1 MGSPQPWYVGV
12 RAEAHAVLRLTSRG
26 GLEVARLPGKTGV
39 DLLLTLA
46 TDGALSGRH
55 LGVVVKPRA
64 AEADVPRLTPRSVR
78 RERAQFASTTF
89 PVCMVS
95 FSPAGELGYF
105 RWIIEPSVENGEPV
119 LGYAQRTHFE
129 PITDA
134 LLDGVFALVDAWYD
148 LRSGDDES
156 GKATTESDALAR

>member
-1 MGSPQPWYVGV
+1 MESPQPWYVGM

-26 GLEVARLPGKTGV
+26 GLEVARLPGKAGV

-46 TDGALSGRH
+46 TNGEPSGRH
-55 LGVVVKPRA
+55 LGVVIKPRA
-64 AEADVPRLTPRSVR
+64 SEAEVPRLTPRGVR

-105 RWIIEPSVENGEPV
+105 RWIIEPSVENGKPV

-134 LLDGVFALVDAWYD
+134 LLDGVFAQVDSWYN
-148 LRSGDDES
+148 
-156 GKATTESDALAR
+156 ARRAAGGGP

>member
-1 MGSPQPWYVGV
+1 MGSPQPWYVEM
-12 RAEAHAVLRLTSRG
+12 RAEAQAILHLTSRDG
-26 GLEVARLPGKTGV
+26 VQVARVPKGTGV

-46 TDGALSGRH
+46 PDGELSGRH
-55 LGVVVKPRA
+55 LGVVIKPRA
-64 AEADVPRLTPRSVR
+64 SEADVPRLTPRSVR

-105 RWIIEPSVENGEPV
+105 RWIVEPSVENGEPV

-134 LLDGVFALVDAWYD
+134 LLDAVFAQVDAWYD
-148 LRSGDDES
+148 ARLGE
-156 GKATTESDALAR
+156 AAL